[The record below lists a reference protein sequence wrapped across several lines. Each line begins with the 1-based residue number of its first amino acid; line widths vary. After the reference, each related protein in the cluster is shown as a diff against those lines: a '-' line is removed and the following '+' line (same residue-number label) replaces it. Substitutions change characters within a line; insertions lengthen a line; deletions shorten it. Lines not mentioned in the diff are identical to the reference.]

1 MANVVAEGAYPYCR
15 LTDQPLSVDEVLAA
29 VSGPEQGGI
38 VIFVGNVRDHN
49 AGHDVKPRGQLYR
62 GYRTAVSQFRQHWGR
77 LRRDRPVERERR
89 NRGACHRT
97 PLGSLSHATFCSS
110 GYIDIP
116 PTHRPGAR
124 SSNGNVTQPRS
135 NRATS
140 RAQRAHCRGNLFT
153 DCQLTG
159 LLNRPGFMHTSL
171 ASAGGRRRGRCI
183 RLAVSERCE
192 TGSQQRTCAY
202 NQGPFT
208 VTVGR

>member
-1 MANVVAEGAYPYCR
+1 MRCRPAAETLVGQHSLYIVKA
-15 LTDQPLSVDEVLAA
+15 SDEPCCV
-29 VSGPEQGGI
+29 
-38 VIFVGNVRDHN
+38 
-49 AGHDVKPRGQLYR
+49 PRGQLYR